1 MSLTFGF
8 ERQCMELKLDL
19 NLLKALDG
27 LELTILHLRVLGA
40 QCVPSSGFIK
50 VFEEKI
56 ALT

>member
-1 MSLTFGF
+1 
-8 ERQCMELKLDL
+8 MELKLDL